1 MKIKK
6 NFFSTALVLLLLGS
20 AANGSTIVKEPLGGT
35 PPKSAKCSIKDFSYQ
50 TKYMYAFEAA
60 MWAMPAV
67 GIYGFRKAA
76 NYIGVGDNVIL
87 AWSKPAD
94 AKAELLTANN
104 NTPYILSMTDLKKG
118 PVILEVPPK
127 SAKASLYGQ
136 IVDHWQWAIADVGP
150 IGLDKGNGGKY
161 LLLPP
166 NYKGNIP
173 RGYIVLKSPSYRVY
187 FAFRSI
193 KAPKATTADAYAYSK
208 KLKMY
213 YLNDPKPTKFVD
225 PSSMRFPTLPKYS
238 KEFFKDIHDIFT
250 YEDVKAQE
258 KIMMG
263 YLSYLGIEKGKPFK
277 PDELMKKAMRQAAT
291 DFYYYMQHIK
301 THPSNDMKYWKNRQ
315 WQDVLIP
322 DENGNF
328 SYDLKDK
335 LDVQTRAS
343 RYFYATYYPR
353 SYYNPPASIYIYTM
367 LDKNGKRIDGN
378 HTYKLRIPKDMPVKQ
393 FWSLILYDADTWAF
407 IYNKWEKYGISS
419 FDMSKLKKDSD
430 DGVTLYFG
438 PKPPK
443 GLENNWIPT
452 EGKNIA
458 PCIRFYGPKKELID
472 KKWEMPDVE
481 FVK

>member
-1 MKIKK
+1 
-6 NFFSTALVLLLLGS
+6 
-20 AANGSTIVKEPLGGT
+20 
-35 PPKSAKCSIKDFSYQ
+35 
-50 TKYMYAFEAA
+50 
-60 MWAMPAV
+60 
-67 GIYGFRKAA
+67 
-76 NYIGVGDNVIL
+76 
-87 AWSKPAD
+87 
-94 AKAELLTANN
+94 
-104 NTPYILSMTDLKKG
+104 
-118 PVILEVPPK
+118 
-127 SAKASLYGQ
+127 
-136 IVDHWQWAIADVGP
+136 
-150 IGLDKGNGGKY
+150 
-161 LLLPP
+161 
-166 NYKGNIP
+166 
-173 RGYIVLKSPSYRVY
+173 
-187 FAFRSI
+187 
-193 KAPKATTADAYAYSK
+193 
-208 KLKMY
+208 
-213 YLNDPKPTKFVD
+213 
-225 PSSMRFPTLPKYS
+225 
-238 KEFFKDIHDIFT
+238 
-250 YEDVKAQE
+250 
-258 KIMMG
+258 
-263 YLSYLGIEKGKPFK
+263 
-277 PDELMKKAMRQAAT
+277 
-291 DFYYYMQHIK
+291 MQHIK
-301 THPSNDMKYWKNRQ
+301 THPSDDMKYWKNRQ

-335 LDVQTRAS
+335 LDIQTRAS